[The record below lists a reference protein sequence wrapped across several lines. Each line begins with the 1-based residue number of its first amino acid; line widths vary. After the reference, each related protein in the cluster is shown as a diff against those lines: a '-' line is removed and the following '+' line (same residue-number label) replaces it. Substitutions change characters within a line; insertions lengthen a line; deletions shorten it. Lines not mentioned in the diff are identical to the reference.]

1 MLFRSRHRDEHRAT
15 VQSVLEELGA
25 AAKPR
30 LVVANKVDRL
40 GGNDTG
46 VPGSLQVSASTGIG
60 IDRLRAALERELR
73 QQGSPIDLE
82 LPYSAVG
89 SAEALRA
96 QHGLQLDYG
105 ATSLHVRGFAPPA
118 VAAELQRLQRR
129 RPAGS

>member
-1 MLFRSRHRDEHRAT
+1 MANVDI
-15 VQSVLEELGA
+15 VVLGA
-25 AAKPR
+25 GPGGYAAAFYAADKGR
-30 LVVANKVDRL
+30 KVMLVEQDDRL

-46 VPGSLQVSASTGIG
+46 VPGSLPVSASTGIG

-96 QHGLQLDYG
+96 RHGLQLDYG